1 MLDRSDDQMYF
12 SICARSQIF
21 DNSVHLKFQLDCRDQ
36 EPSSGPFPTI
46 ILQLSLKLNFP
57 FGNERITVNSV
68 FVNHFFF
75 LDE

>member
-21 DNSVHLKFQLDCRDQ
+21 DNSVLQLGCRDQ